1 MDTFLSDNKLNLLD
15 PDYYIEEFWC
25 GFKNAMLNFYS
36 SIIKIKTNNDIKIWS
51 MNLNKLKK
59 EKKYT
64 EIECSIRDYIALYSL
79 DLIKYSDSYYH
90 DEILITNI
98 KRWDKISNRFN
109 FIKSNSHGKILCL
122 FKIYLFLKKD
132 KYHSELLNKL
142 EPIEQI
148 IQTENYDE
156 FIKWGLI
163 NEKTKI
169 LNLLSKINN
178 YNLEEN
184 IKRLFPNFIFAPK
197 TNPIKLCQQFKKYY
211 SNNY

>member
-1 MDTFLSDNKLNLLD
+1 
-15 PDYYIEEFWC
+15 
-25 GFKNAMLNFYS
+25 
-36 SIIKIKTNNDIKIWS
+36 
-51 MNLNKLKK
+51 MNINELKK

-64 EIECSIRDYIALYSL
+64 EIECLMRDYIALYSL
-79 DLIKYSDSYYH
+79 DLIKYSNFYYH
-90 DEILITNI
+90 DDILNTNI
-98 KRWDKISNRFN
+98 KRWDNITTRFN

-122 FKIYLFLKKD
+122 FKIYLLLKKN
-132 KYHSELLNKL
+132 KYHSKLLNKL

-163 NEKTKI
+163 NEKSKI
-169 LNLLSKINN
+169 LNLLGKINN

-184 IKRLFPNFIFAPK
+184 IKRLFPKFIFVPK